1 MMKKDFNLTESQN
14 AFCLNLKRKVFQNIE
29 ESFTKN
35 GKLKENNKSRNSE
48 KETINLVIG
57 LSGGPDSIFLSEMMA
72 NYRDENKDVNI
83 NIYAMHLNHM
93 IREEAKN
100 DEDMAIR
107 FCQKNNIDLKVYRND
122 IEKAAKE
129 NKQST
134 EEVGRDTRYM
144 YLNEIGQNIEIK
156 NEKEKIYL
164 LTAHILE
171 DTAETMFMNIA
182 RGTTLSGLTGIK
194 LKTRNLKYSKYNIL
208 RPVYNVSKKDI
219 LKYLKLKNIEYAVD
233 KTNFE
238 LDYTRN
244 KFRNDIFNKID
255 EIGYNIR
262 KSLFNLSQSIKEKET
277 FINKYVEKKFKKLNI
292 TNIEKYK
299 LDMKNNEENLSEIIL
314 DLEEYLKLDKFIAKK
329 IIVKSIEKL
338 EKNNSLVDISSK
350 NLEDIYNLITNN
362 INNKKIYPR
371 KDIKIMISKNN
382 KVKKKQIYVIKER

>member
-29 ESFTKN
+29 EAFTSN
-35 GKLKENNKSRNSE
+35 GKFKENNKSRNSE

-100 DEDMAIR
+100 DEDIAIR

-134 EEVGRDTRYM
+134 EEVGRDIRYM
-144 YLNEIGQNIEIK
+144 YLNEIGQNIERK

-194 LKTRNLKYSKYNIL
+194 LKTINLKYSKYNIL
-208 RPVYNVSKKDI
+208 RPVYNISKKDI

-262 KSLFNLSQSIKEKET
+262 KSLFNLSQSIKEEET

-382 KVKKKQIYVIKER
+382 QVKKKQIYVIKER

>member
-29 ESFTKN
+29 EAFTSN

-57 LSGGPDSIFLSEMMA
+57 LSGGPDSIFLSEMMV
-72 NYRDENKDVNI
+72 NYRDENKDFNI

-93 IREEAKN
+93 IREDAKN
-100 DEDMAIR
+100 DEDIAIR

-194 LKTRNLKYSKYNIL
+194 LKTRNLKYTKYNIL
-208 RPVYNVSKKDI
+208 RPVYNISKKDI

-262 KSLFNLSQSIKEKET
+262 KSLFNLSQSIKEEET
-277 FINKYVEKKFKKLNI
+277 FINKYVEKKFKKINI

-299 LDMKNNEENLSEIIL
+299 LDMKNNEENLPKIIL

-371 KDIKIMISKNN
+371 QDIKIMISKNN
-382 KVKKKQIYVIKER
+382 QVKKKQIYVIKER

>member
-72 NYRDENKDVNI
+72 NYRDENKDFNI

-100 DEDMAIR
+100 DEDIAIR

-134 EEVGRDTRYM
+134 EEMGRDTRYM

-208 RPVYNVSKKDI
+208 RPVYNISKKDI

-262 KSLFNLSQSIKEKET
+262 KSLFNLSQSIKEEET

-382 KVKKKQIYVIKER
+382 QVKKKQIYVIKER

>member
-29 ESFTKN
+29 EAFTSN

-100 DEDMAIR
+100 DEDIAVR

-134 EEVGRDTRYM
+134 EEMGRDTRYM

-194 LKTRNLKYSKYNIL
+194 LKTRNLKYTKYNIL
-208 RPVYNVSKKDI
+208 RPVYNISKKDI

-262 KSLFNLSQSIKEKET
+262 KSLFNLSQSIKEEET
-277 FINKYVEKKFKKLNI
+277 FINKYVEKKFKKINI

-299 LDMKNNEENLSEIIL
+299 LDMKNNEENLPKIIL

-382 KVKKKQIYVIKER
+382 QVKKKQIYVIKER

>member
-29 ESFTKN
+29 ETFTSN
-35 GKLKENNKSRNSE
+35 ENLKENNKSRNSE

-72 NYRDENKDVNI
+72 NYRDENKDFNI

-100 DEDMAIR
+100 DEDIAIR

-134 EEVGRDTRYM
+134 EEMGRDTRYM
-144 YLNEIGQNIEIK
+144 YLNEIGQNIERK

-194 LKTRNLKYSKYNIL
+194 LKTRNLKYTKYNIL
-208 RPVYNVSKKDI
+208 RPVYNISKKDI

-262 KSLFNLSQSIKEKET
+262 KSLFNLSQSIKEEET
-277 FINKYVEKKFKKLNI
+277 FINKYVEKKFKKINI

-299 LDMKNNEENLSEIIL
+299 LDMKNNEENLPKIIL

-382 KVKKKQIYVIKER
+382 QVKKKQIYVIKER

>member
-29 ESFTKN
+29 ETFTSN
-35 GKLKENNKSRNSE
+35 ENLKENNKSRNSE

-72 NYRDENKDVNI
+72 NYRDENKDFNI

-100 DEDMAIR
+100 DEDIAVR

-134 EEVGRDTRYM
+134 EEMGRDTRYM

-156 NEKEKIYL
+156 NEKGKVYL

-194 LKTRNLKYSKYNIL
+194 LKTRNLKYTKYNIL
-208 RPVYNVSKKDI
+208 RPVYNISKKDI

-262 KSLFNLSQSIKEKET
+262 KSLFNLSQSIKEEEI

-382 KVKKKQIYVIKER
+382 QVKKKQIYVIKEK

>member
-29 ESFTKN
+29 EAFTSN

-72 NYRDENKDVNI
+72 NYRDENIDFNI

-100 DEDMAIR
+100 DEDIAVR

-134 EEVGRDTRYM
+134 EEMGRDTRYM

-194 LKTRNLKYSKYNIL
+194 LKTRNLKYTKYNIL
-208 RPVYNVSKKDI
+208 RPVYNISKKDI

-262 KSLFNLSQSIKEKET
+262 KSLFNLSQSIKEEET

-299 LDMKNNEENLSEIIL
+299 LDIKNEEENLPKIIL

-329 IIVKSIEKL
+329 IIVRSIEKL
-338 EKNNSLVDISSK
+338 EKNNSLLDISSK

-371 KDIKIMISKNN
+371 QDIKIMISKNN
-382 KVKKKQIYVIKER
+382 QVKKKQIYVIKER

>member
-29 ESFTKN
+29 EAFTSN

-72 NYRDENKDVNI
+72 NYRDENKDFNI

-100 DEDMAIR
+100 DEDIAVR

-134 EEVGRDTRYM
+134 EEMGRDTRYM

-208 RPVYNVSKKDI
+208 RPVYNISKKDI

-262 KSLFNLSQSIKEKET
+262 KSLFNLSQSIKEEET

-371 KDIKIMISKNN
+371 QDIKIMISKNN
-382 KVKKKQIYVIKER
+382 QVKKKQIYVIKER

>member
-29 ESFTKN
+29 EAFTSN
-35 GKLKENNKSRNSE
+35 VKLKENNKSRNSE

-72 NYRDENKDVNI
+72 NYRDENIDFNI

-100 DEDMAIR
+100 DEDIAIR

-129 NKQST
+129 KKQST

-194 LKTRNLKYSKYNIL
+194 LKTRK
-208 RPVYNVSKKDI
+208 
-219 LKYLKLKNIEYAVD
+219 
-233 KTNFE
+233 
-238 LDYTRN
+238 
-244 KFRNDIFNKID
+244 
-255 EIGYNIR
+255 
-262 KSLFNLSQSIKEKET
+262 
-277 FINKYVEKKFKKLNI
+277 
-292 TNIEKYK
+292 
-299 LDMKNNEENLSEIIL
+299 
-314 DLEEYLKLDKFIAKK
+314 
-329 IIVKSIEKL
+329 
-338 EKNNSLVDISSK
+338 
-350 NLEDIYNLITNN
+350 
-362 INNKKIYPR
+362 
-371 KDIKIMISKNN
+371 
-382 KVKKKQIYVIKER
+382 

>member
-29 ESFTKN
+29 ESFTIN

-100 DEDMAIR
+100 DEDIAIR

-134 EEVGRDTRYM
+134 EEVGRDIRYM
-144 YLNEIGQNIEIK
+144 YLNEIGQNIERK

-194 LKTRNLKYSKYNIL
+194 LKTRNLKYTKYNIL
-208 RPVYNVSKKDI
+208 RPVYNISKKDI

-262 KSLFNLSQSIKEKET
+262 KSLFNLSQSIKEEET

-329 IIVKSIEKL
+329 IIVRSIEKL

-382 KVKKKQIYVIKER
+382 QVKKKQIYVIKER

>member
-29 ESFTKN
+29 ESFTSN

-57 LSGGPDSIFLSEMMA
+57 LSGGPDSIFLSEMMV
-72 NYRDENKDVNI
+72 NYRDENKDFNI

-100 DEDMAIR
+100 DEDIAVR

-134 EEVGRDTRYM
+134 EEVGRDIRYM
-144 YLNEIGQNIEIK
+144 YLDKIGQNIEIK

-208 RPVYNVSKKDI
+208 RPVYNISKKDI

-262 KSLFNLSQSIKEKET
+262 KSLFNLSQSIKEEET

-329 IIVKSIEKL
+329 IIVRSIEKL

-382 KVKKKQIYVIKER
+382 QVKKKQIYVIKER

>member
-29 ESFTKN
+29 EAFTSN

-72 NYRDENKDVNI
+72 NYRDENKDFNV

-100 DEDMAIR
+100 DEDIAVR

-134 EEVGRDTRYM
+134 EEMGRDTRYM

-194 LKTRNLKYSKYNIL
+194 LKTRNLKYTKYNIL
-208 RPVYNVSKKDI
+208 RPVYNISKKDI

-262 KSLFNLSQSIKEKET
+262 KSLFNLSQSIKEEET

-299 LDMKNNEENLSEIIL
+299 LDIKNEEENLPKIIL

-329 IIVKSIEKL
+329 IIVRSIEKL
-338 EKNNSLVDISSK
+338 EKNNSLLDISSK

-371 KDIKIMISKNN
+371 QDIKIMISKNN
-382 KVKKKQIYVIKER
+382 QVKKKQIYVIKER

>member
-29 ESFTKN
+29 EAFTRN

-72 NYRDENKDVNI
+72 NYRDENKDFNI

-208 RPVYNVSKKDI
+208 RPVYNISKKDI

-262 KSLFNLSQSIKEKET
+262 KSLFNLSQSIKEEET

-299 LDMKNNEENLSEIIL
+299 LDIKNNEENLSKIIL

-329 IIVKSIEKL
+329 IIVRSIEKL

-382 KVKKKQIYVIKER
+382 QVKKKQIYVIKER

>member
-29 ESFTKN
+29 EAFTSN

-72 NYRDENKDVNI
+72 NYRDENKDFNI

-208 RPVYNVSKKDI
+208 RPVYNISKKDI

-262 KSLFNLSQSIKEKET
+262 KSLFNLSQSIKEEET

-299 LDMKNNEENLSEIIL
+299 LDIKNNEENLSKIIL

-329 IIVKSIEKL
+329 IIVRSIEKL

-382 KVKKKQIYVIKER
+382 QVKKKQIYVIKER

>member
-29 ESFTKN
+29 ESFTIN

-57 LSGGPDSIFLSEMMA
+57 LSGGPDSIFLSEMMT
-72 NYRDENKDVNI
+72 NYRDENKDFNV

-100 DEDMAIR
+100 DEDIAIR

-194 LKTRNLKYSKYNIL
+194 LKTRNLKYTKYNIL
-208 RPVYNVSKKDI
+208 RPVYNISKKDI

-262 KSLFNLSQSIKEKET
+262 KSLFNLSQSIKEEET

-371 KDIKIMISKNN
+371 QDIKIMISKNN
-382 KVKKKQIYVIKER
+382 QVKKKQIYVIKER

>member
-29 ESFTKN
+29 EAFTIN

-72 NYRDENKDVNI
+72 NYRDENKDFNI

-100 DEDMAIR
+100 DEDIAVR

-134 EEVGRDTRYM
+134 EEMGRDTRYM

-208 RPVYNVSKKDI
+208 RPVYNISKKDI

-262 KSLFNLSQSIKEKET
+262 KSLFNLSQSIKEEET
-277 FINKYVEKKFKKLNI
+277 FINKYVEKKFKKINI

-299 LDMKNNEENLSEIIL
+299 LDMKNNEENLPKIIL

-382 KVKKKQIYVIKER
+382 QVKKKQIYVIKER

>member
-72 NYRDENKDVNI
+72 NYRDENNDVNI

-262 KSLFNLSQSIKEKET
+262 KSLFNLSQSIKEEET

>member
-29 ESFTKN
+29 ETFTSN
-35 GKLKENNKSRNSE
+35 ENLKENNKSRNSE

-100 DEDMAIR
+100 DEDIAIR

-134 EEVGRDTRYM
+134 EEVGRDIRYM
-144 YLNEIGQNIEIK
+144 YLNEIGQNIERK

-194 LKTRNLKYSKYNIL
+194 LKTRNLKYTKYNIL
-208 RPVYNVSKKDI
+208 RPVYNISKKDI

-262 KSLFNLSQSIKEKET
+262 KSLFNLSQSIKEEET

-382 KVKKKQIYVIKER
+382 QVKKKQIYVIKER

>member
-29 ESFTKN
+29 EAFTIN

-72 NYRDENKDVNI
+72 NYRDENKDFNI

-100 DEDMAIR
+100 DEDIAVR

-134 EEVGRDTRYM
+134 EEVGRDIRYM
-144 YLNEIGQNIEIK
+144 YLDKIGQNIEIK

-208 RPVYNVSKKDI
+208 RPVYNISKKDI

-262 KSLFNLSQSIKEKET
+262 KSLFNLSQSIKEEET
-277 FINKYVEKKFKKLNI
+277 FINKYVEKKFKKINI

-299 LDMKNNEENLSEIIL
+299 LDMKNNEENLPKIIL

-382 KVKKKQIYVIKER
+382 QVKKKQIYVIKER

>member
-262 KSLFNLSQSIKEKET
+262 KSLFNLSQSIKEEET
-277 FINKYVEKKFKKLNI
+277 LINKYVEKKFKKLNI

>member
-29 ESFTKN
+29 ESFTSN

-100 DEDMAIR
+100 DEDIAVR

-134 EEVGRDTRYM
+134 EEMGRDTRYM

-194 LKTRNLKYSKYNIL
+194 LKTINLKYSKYNIL
-208 RPVYNVSKKDI
+208 RPVYNISKKDI

-262 KSLFNLSQSIKEKET
+262 KSLFNLSQNIKEEET

-329 IIVKSIEKL
+329 IIVRSIEKL

>member
-29 ESFTKN
+29 ESFTSN

-57 LSGGPDSIFLSEMMA
+57 LSGGPDSIFLSEMMV
-72 NYRDENKDVNI
+72 NYRDENKDFNI

-100 DEDMAIR
+100 DEDIAIR

-134 EEVGRDTRYM
+134 EEMGRDTRYM
-144 YLNEIGQNIEIK
+144 YLNEIGQNIERK

-194 LKTRNLKYSKYNIL
+194 LKTRNLKYTKYNIL
-208 RPVYNVSKKDI
+208 RPVYNISKKDI

-262 KSLFNLSQSIKEKET
+262 KSLFNLSQSIKEEET
-277 FINKYVEKKFKKLNI
+277 FINKYVEKKFKKINI

-329 IIVKSIEKL
+329 IIVRSIEKL

-382 KVKKKQIYVIKER
+382 QVKKKQIYVIKER

>member
-29 ESFTKN
+29 EAFTSN

-72 NYRDENKDVNI
+72 NYRDENIDFNI

-100 DEDMAIR
+100 DEDIAVR

-134 EEVGRDTRYM
+134 EEMGRDTRYM

-194 LKTRNLKYSKYNIL
+194 LKTRNLKYTKYNIL
-208 RPVYNVSKKDI
+208 RPVYNISKKDI

-262 KSLFNLSQSIKEKET
+262 KSLFNLSQSIKEEET
-277 FINKYVEKKFKKLNI
+277 FINKYVEKKFKKINI

-299 LDMKNNEENLSEIIL
+299 LDMKNNEENLPKIIL

-329 IIVKSIEKL
+329 IMVRSIEKL

-382 KVKKKQIYVIKER
+382 QVKKKQIYVIKER

>member
-29 ESFTKN
+29 EAFTRN

-57 LSGGPDSIFLSEMMA
+57 LSGGPDSIFLSEMMV
-72 NYRDENKDVNI
+72 NYRDENKDFNI
-83 NIYAMHLNHM
+83 NIYSMHLNHM

-100 DEDMAIR
+100 DEEISIR

-156 NEKEKIYL
+156 NKKEKIYL

-208 RPVYNVSKKDI
+208 RPVYNISKKDI

-244 KFRNDIFNKID
+244 KFRNDIFNKI
-255 EIGYNIR
+255 
-262 KSLFNLSQSIKEKET
+262 
-277 FINKYVEKKFKKLNI
+277 LNI
-292 TNIEKYK
+292 
-299 LDMKNNEENLSEIIL
+299 
-314 DLEEYLKLDKFIAKK
+314 
-329 IIVKSIEKL
+329 
-338 EKNNSLVDISSK
+338 
-350 NLEDIYNLITNN
+350 N
-362 INNKKIYPR
+362 INLATSWVSAITLGPFG
-371 KDIKIMISKNN
+371 I
-382 KVKKKQIYVIKER
+382 

>member
-29 ESFTKN
+29 EAFTIN

-72 NYRDENKDVNI
+72 NYRDENIDFNI

-100 DEDMAIR
+100 DEDIAIR

-129 NKQST
+129 KKQST

-194 LKTRNLKYSKYNIL
+194 LKTRNLKYTKYNIL
-208 RPVYNVSKKDI
+208 RPVYNISKKDI

-262 KSLFNLSQSIKEKET
+262 KSLFNLSQSIKEEEI

-299 LDMKNNEENLSEIIL
+299 LDIKNKEENLTEIIL

-382 KVKKKQIYVIKER
+382 QVKKKQIYVIKEI

>member
-29 ESFTKN
+29 EAFTSN

-72 NYRDENKDVNI
+72 NYRDENKDFNI

-100 DEDMAIR
+100 DEDIAVR

-134 EEVGRDTRYM
+134 EEMGRDTRYM

-194 LKTRNLKYSKYNIL
+194 LKTRNLKYTKYNIL
-208 RPVYNVSKKDI
+208 RPVYNISKKDI

-262 KSLFNLSQSIKEKET
+262 KSLFNLSQSIKEEET

-299 LDMKNNEENLSEIIL
+299 LDMKNNEENLPKIIL

-382 KVKKKQIYVIKER
+382 QVKKKQIYVIKER

>member
-29 ESFTKN
+29 EAFTSN

-72 NYRDENKDVNI
+72 NYRDENKDFNV

-100 DEDMAIR
+100 DEDIAVR

-134 EEVGRDTRYM
+134 EEVGRDIRYM
-144 YLNEIGQNIEIK
+144 YLDKIGQNIEIK

-208 RPVYNVSKKDI
+208 RPVYNISKKDI

-262 KSLFNLSQSIKEKET
+262 KSLFNLSQSIKEEET
-277 FINKYVEKKFKKLNI
+277 FINKYVEKKFKKINI

-299 LDMKNNEENLSEIIL
+299 LDMKNNEENLPKIIL

-382 KVKKKQIYVIKER
+382 QVKKKQIYVIKER

>member
-29 ESFTKN
+29 EAFTSN
-35 GKLKENNKSRNSE
+35 GKVKENNKSINSE

-72 NYRDENKDVNI
+72 NYRDENKDFNI

-100 DEDMAIR
+100 DEDIAIR
-107 FCQKNNIDLKVYRND
+107 FCQKNNIDLKVYRKD

-134 EEVGRDTRYM
+134 EEVGRDIRYM
-144 YLNEIGQNIEIK
+144 YLDKIGQNLEIK
-156 NEKEKIYL
+156 NENGKIYL

-194 LKTRNLKYSKYNIL
+194 LKTRNLKYTKYNIL
-208 RPVYNVSKKDI
+208 RPVYNISKKDI

-262 KSLFNLSQSIKEKET
+262 KSLFNLSQSIKEEET

-299 LDMKNNEENLSEIIL
+299 LDIKNKEENLTEIIL

-382 KVKKKQIYVIKER
+382 QVKKKQIYVIKEI

>member
-14 AFCLNLKRKVFQNIE
+14 TFCLNLKRKVFQNIE
-29 ESFTKN
+29 EAFTRN

-72 NYRDENKDVNI
+72 NYRDENKDFNI

-107 FCQKNNIDLKVYRND
+107 FCQKNNIDLKVYKND

-208 RPVYNVSKKDI
+208 RPVYNISKKDI

-262 KSLFNLSQSIKEKET
+262 KSLFNLSQSIKEEET

-329 IIVKSIEKL
+329 IIVRSIEKL

>member
-29 ESFTKN
+29 EAFTSN

-72 NYRDENKDVNI
+72 NYRDENIDFNI

-100 DEDMAIR
+100 DEDIAIR

-129 NKQST
+129 KKQST

-194 LKTRNLKYSKYNIL
+194 LKTRNLKYTKYNIL
-208 RPVYNVSKKDI
+208 RPVYNISKKDI

-262 KSLFNLSQSIKEKET
+262 KSLFNLSQSIKEEET

-299 LDMKNNEENLSEIIL
+299 LDIKNNEENLSEIIL

-371 KDIKIMISKNN
+371 QDIKIMISKNN
-382 KVKKKQIYVIKER
+382 QVKKKQIYVIKEK